1 MMHAKLQIER
11 IAREFWAT
19 TQAEFRYDYDI
30 VKAVE
35 SSGDVHLIRM
45 QQLSPTKITS
55 WLINHEID
63 IPFEST
69 ATHLN
74 GALLIRNEKVI
85 MFIDAN
91 ENISQQRFTL
101 AQQVSHFLLNYQMP
115 KERAIMT
122 LGKKIAHA
130 LRGNN
135 DTSVTQLVQSTVSDI
150 AGNAY
155 TLLIEKKEETTPT
168 DWEQLRAE
176 DPAVSLTLEL
186 LAPRYQ
192 IINETASVSA
202 RLRYS
207 PFKRKCQELLIDKY
221 RIPSEIAHKY
231 ASELAG
237 SVTSGPSFLS
247 KLGIF

>member
-1 MMHAKLQIER
+1 MMTAKPQIER
-11 IAREFWAT
+11 IARKFWAT

-35 SSGDVHLIRM
+35 SSLNVHLIRM
-45 QQLSPTKITS
+45 QQLNPTKIIS
-55 WLINHEID
+55 WLASHNMD
-63 IPFEST
+63 IPFESK

-74 GALLIRNEKVI
+74 GALLIKNDNVI
-85 MFIDAN
+85 MFIDAA
-91 ENISQQRFTL
+91 ENAVQQRYTL
-101 AQQVSHFLLNYQMP
+101 AHQVSHFLLNYQMP

-122 LGKKIAHA
+122 LGKEIAQV
-130 LRGNN
+130 LSGN
-135 DTSVTQLVQSTVSDI
+135 TEASVTQLVQSTVSNI
-150 AGNAY
+150 TGNVY
-155 TLLIEKKEETTPT
+155 TLLIEKWDESTSF
-168 DWEQLRAE
+168 DWELLRTK

-192 IINETASVSA
+192 IINETASVGA